1 MLPFGIGHYLN
12 SELFWTFHIILAR
25 NQVVWDLTWS
35 SVSYIVDGI
44 TRGKN

>member
-12 SELFWTFHIILAR
+12 LDLFWTIHIILAR
-25 NQVVWDLTWS
+25 NQFVWDLTWS

-44 TRGKN
+44 TRGQN

>member
-12 SELFWTFHIILAR
+12 SDLFWTFHIKKR

-44 TRGKN
+44 TRGKH